1 MSTLV
6 SILLAI
12 VMELLNPSTI
22 GSVEVENTPNRIEVE
37 EVLYFSEDLPTV
49 TPIKNC

>member
-12 VMELLNPSTI
+12 VMEILNPATI
-22 GSVEVENTPNRIEVE
+22 GSVEIKNSPNQIEAE
-37 EVLYFSEDLPTV
+37 EVLYFSETWPTV
-49 TPIKNC
+49 TQIKNC